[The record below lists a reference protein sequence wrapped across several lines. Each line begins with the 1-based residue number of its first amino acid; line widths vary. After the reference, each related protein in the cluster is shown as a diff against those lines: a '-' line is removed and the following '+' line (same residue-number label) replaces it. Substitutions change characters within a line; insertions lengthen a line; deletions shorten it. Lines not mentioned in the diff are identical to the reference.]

1 MIDPRPVW
9 KEMLTGRVG
18 VKVDSGHPGFAGAK
32 ALASAKAAELNEDPV
47 LLAWYDG
54 NTGEHSPAI
63 C

>member
-1 MIDPRPVW
+1 
-9 KEMLTGRVG
+9 MLTGRVD
-18 VKVDSGHPGFAGAK
+18 VKCDPDDPGFERAK